1 MERLMVQDLK
11 NGMTITQPFWVK
23 AKYQR
28 QKKTGEP
35 FLTFLL
41 ADRTG
46 EIVGILW
53 EGFDEAQ
60 RTIQP
65 GDFVRVKAFVGSYQ
79 GSPELNVTKID
90 RLDPQE
96 VNREEFSASTRKDVG
111 EMMDYLR
118 GVSSSLK
125 NLHLREL
132 LNRFL
137 GDETLVAAFKESPA
151 AKGLHH
157 VYLGGLLEHTASV
170 VKLCEAITGH
180 YQGIDRDLL
189 LAGALLHDVGKV
201 QELHMEKGIP
211 DYTDQGRLLGHIVIG
226 SHMVEEKIL
235 SLPDFPTPLKYQLL
249 HIIISH
255 HGEHAWGSPKR
266 PKTIEALI
274 VHHVEDL
281 DAKVTAFQQFMIQ
294 SKDPQRPHWTIYHKA
309 FDRYLYLG
317 EAEDEGFLGGT
328 KSEA

>member
-1 MERLMVQDLK
+1 
-11 NGMTITQPFWVK
+11 
-23 AKYQR
+23 
-28 QKKTGEP
+28 
-35 FLTFLL
+35 LL

-46 EIVGILW
+46 EIIGILW
-53 EGFDEAQ
+53 EGFDEAE

-65 GDFVRVKAFVGSYQ
+65 GDFVQVKAFVGSYQ
-79 GSPELNVTKID
+79 GSLELNVAKIEK
-90 RLDPQE
+90 LDPRE
-96 VNREEFSASTRKDVG
+96 VNREEFSASTQRDVG
-111 EMMDYLR
+111 DMMDYLR
-118 GVSSSLK
+118 GVSISWKDPHLK
-125 NLHLREL
+125 ELMNL
-132 LNRFL
+132 FW
-137 GDETLVAAFKESPA
+137 GDESFVTVFKVSPA

-157 VYLGGLLEHTASV
+157 VYLGGLLEHTTSV
-170 VKLCEAITGH
+170 VELCEAIIGH
-180 YQGIDRDLL
+180 YEGIDRDLL

-201 QELHMEKGIP
+201 KELCFDKGIP

-235 SLPDFPTPLKYQLL
+235 SLPDFPNSLKNELL

-281 DAKVTAFQQFMIQ
+281 DAKMTAFQQFMIQ
-294 SKDPQRPHWTIYHKA
+294 SKDPQRPRWTIYHKV

-317 EAEDEGFLGGT
+317 EAHDEGLRGGT
-328 KSEA
+328 SSEA